1 MLAIVLTLEPVFAVP
16 LPASELLPLLPVVPV
31 LRLVFFVQAVA
42 VKVALTAFFLLAK
55 AFPALSFPLL
65 VQVTPN
71 CDD

>member
-1 MLAIVLTLEPVFAVP
+1 MMLTLEPVFAVP